1 MNRVISWTEEVD
13 NRTILHVVELTGE
26 RAKEFGVEVSQRMM
40 FSGALDYEAVNRIKA
55 DVIGKYLH
63 EPPK

>member
-13 NRTILHVVELTGE
+13 SRTILHVVELTGE
-26 RAKEFGVEVSQRMM
+26 RAKEFGAEVSQRMM
-40 FSGALDYEAVNRIKA
+40 FSGALDYESVNRIKA